1 MTLKLLLLAPTSEA
15 LAALPR
21 QLPQGGERVETSS
34 VVGGASQLATE
45 IERFHPDLL
54 VAELP
59 DQPQDSIEEIERALL
74 GSPSTSM
81 ILLSPNRSP
90 EFLLKAMRAGVREV
104 VPTPL
109 ADGELSRAYARLMG
123 RVTAQRGGSPRLGRV
138 LVFMPAKGGSGS
150 TFIATN
156 LAYALSA
163 RGQKVAVLDMN
174 LHFGD
179 AALFLSEQRGE
190 RTIADVA
197 REASRLDATFL
208 ESSMMQVADNLWI
221 LPAPDSP
228 EASIDV
234 NPDAVEKIVSLARA
248 RFDFGVLDMGRILEA
263 STLRALDQ
271 ADVIFVTLQLTL
283 PFVHDGKRLLALLR
297 SLGYGREK
305 LRVVVN
311 RYEKGGDIG
320 LDDVEGA
327 LGLPV
332 EVHIP
337 NSFQAVAY
345 SVNHGVP
352 LLKSA
357 PRDAVAKVLAEM
369 ADRLAPQQAK
379 RKRSWFGF

>member
-1 MTLKLLLLAPTSEA
+1 
-15 LAALPR
+15 
-21 QLPQGGERVETSS
+21 
-34 VVGGASQLATE
+34 
-45 IERFHPDLL
+45 
-54 VAELP
+54 
-59 DQPQDSIEEIERALL
+59 
-74 GSPSTSM
+74 
-81 ILLSPNRSP
+81 
-90 EFLLKAMRAGVREV
+90 
-104 VPTPL
+104 
-109 ADGELSRAYARLMG
+109 
-123 RVTAQRGGSPRLGRV
+123 
-138 LVFMPAKGGSGS
+138 
-150 TFIATN
+150 
-156 LAYALSA
+156 
-163 RGQKVAVLDMN
+163 MN

-197 REASRLDATFL
+197 REASRVDATFL
-208 ESSMMQVADNLWI
+208 EASMMQVADNLWI

-234 NPDAVEKIVSLARA
+234 NPDAVEQIISLARA
-248 RFDFGVLDMGRILEA
+248 RFDFVVVDMGRILEA

-271 ADVIFVTLQLTL
+271 ADVIYVTLQLTL
-283 PFVHDGKRLLALLR
+283 PFVHDAKRLLALLR

-311 RYEKGGDIG
+311 RYEKGGDIS
-320 LDDVEGA
+320 LADVEGA

-337 NSFQAVAY
+337 NSFHAVAY

-369 ADRLAPQQAK
+369 ADRLAPQPAQ